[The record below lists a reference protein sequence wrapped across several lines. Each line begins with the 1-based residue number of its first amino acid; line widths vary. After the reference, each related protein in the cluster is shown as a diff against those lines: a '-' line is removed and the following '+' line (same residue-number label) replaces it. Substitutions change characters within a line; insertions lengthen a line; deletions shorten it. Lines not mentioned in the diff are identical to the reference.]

1 MGRRRDAVPPPAS
14 APRARSERC
23 APRRGRRGR
32 RWHRVCCARSLRR
45 QPRVGRRAPSPLLG
59 AVSWPRCAAVRNLES
74 ASRPLRLAEVRGWS
88 EALRPGTK
96 KAVGGWVGSRS
107 VRRAEPRCVP
117 RHLGGLESLAN
128 PSPRAVL
135 TAWQEGTGG
144 AERDKTLPELSVPL
158 TRAVAVFARNF
169 SMWTDACCHV
179 PRSTGIP
186 SALRAAAV
194 CAHTLGFQVRSAPSA
209 VMGRA
214 VVSARGWFS
223 GSVWEGA
230 HREQF
235 NLCH

>member
-1 MGRRRDAVPPPAS
+1 MG
-14 APRARSERC
+14 
-23 APRRGRRGR
+23 
-32 RWHRVCCARSLRR
+32 
-45 QPRVGRRAPSPLLG
+45 
-59 AVSWPRCAAVRNLES
+59 
-74 ASRPLRLAEVRGWS
+74 
-88 EALRPGTK
+88 
-96 KAVGGWVGSRS
+96 GGVGSRS

-144 AERDKTLPELSVPL
+144 VERDKTLPELSVPL

-214 VVSARGWFS
+214 VVSARGRFS